1 MFRNLEAEMIRAGI
15 TKDNLSKELGLS
27 NKTLYN
33 RLNGSSDWSMEE
45 MKKTQAIINISLQ
58 KEYTLDYLFK
68 S

>member
-15 TKDNLSKELGLS
+15 TKEKLSKELGIS

-33 RLNGSSDWSMEE
+33 RLSGCADWSMEE

-58 KEYTLDYLFK
+58 QEYTLDYLFK

>member
-15 TKDNLSKELGLS
+15 TKEKLSKELGIS

-33 RLNGSSDWSMEE
+33 RLSGYADWSMEE

-58 KEYTLDYLFK
+58 QEYTLDYLFK

>member
-1 MFRNLEAEMIRAGI
+1 MFKNLEAEMIRAGI

-33 RLNGSSDWSMEE
+33 RLNGSSDWLMEE